1 MKKTLPFLVAATIAA
16 FTIGCTA
23 EREVQMDLT
32 DVQLVKIDT
41 IQRYP
46 NASEKLLTWRGEDQ
60 VSYLTFVPIEMY
72 YPIGARMKVM
82 VKR

>member
-1 MKKTLPFLVAATIAA
+1 MKKALPFLMAATVATFIVS
-16 FTIGCTA
+16 CSA

-60 VSYLTFVPIEMY
+60 VNYVTFVPIETY

>member
-1 MKKTLPFLVAATIAA
+1 MKQTLPLLVAATIAA
-16 FTIGCTA
+16 AIVGCTS
-23 EREVQMDLT
+23 EKEVQMDLT

-41 IQRYP
+41 IRRYP
-46 NASEKLLTWRGEDQ
+46 NAAEKVLTWRGEDQ
-60 VSYLTFVPIEMY
+60 VSYVTFVPIETY

>member
-1 MKKTLPFLVAATIAA
+1 MKQTLPFLVAATIAA
-16 FTIGCTA
+16 AAVGCA
-23 EREVQMDLT
+23 SEREVQMDLT

-46 NASEKLLTWRGEDQ
+46 NASEKVLTWRGEDQ
-60 VSYLTFVPIEMY
+60 ISYVTVVPIETF